1 MARSSSGT
9 EFFPGQ
15 REQIGGKIFSPGGVF
30 SQLLKGK
37 PDAGFDRAQV
47 NALAQL
53 RDSQAQAGTLNT
65 PLGTR
70 MQSDFLQGSTQKAG
84 DNFFQR
90 IAGFMQPA
98 GSQQKGA
105 AGLLGGKG

>member
-1 MARSSSGT
+1 MARSKSGT

-15 REQIGGKIFSPGGVF
+15 QDAIGGKIFSPGGIF
-30 SQLLKGK
+30 SQFIKGK
-37 PDAGFDRAQV
+37 PNAGFDRAQV

-53 RDSQAQAGTLNT
+53 RDSQAQAGTLGT

-70 MQSDFLQGSTQKAG
+70 MQSDFLQKSTQGAG
-84 DNFFQR
+84 DQFFSQL
-90 IAGFMQPA
+90 AGFMQPA
-98 GSQQKGA
+98 GSQNRGA